1 MPKVKINKVP
11 LKQVRIKSLPKAANG
26 LEVLNGGVAG
36 NLSDNPID
44 GGMGIFQGNSHNQ
57 GGIDIA
63 YGNKQAEVEGN
74 EPFFTDQ
81 QGALQIFGKLRVP
94 TMNKTFKA
102 VAKDIAKEEDK
113 YSKILDKSTALI
125 NSNDPYNRYEQ
136 LAFNSG
142 TVMGNHAKNKQ
153 MELAAQKEQLAAL
166 QNVMLQSIQNS
177 DKAKWGKKM
186 NFAEGGDINSD
197 EDPFTKLIKQRL
209 AGVES
214 GGNYNAIPKNK
225 EGKLLSSAYGKYQ
238 FLKGTREG
246 VYNKHFKNQ
255 YKSFEAF
262 DSAFKNNT
270 NNLQEDVM
278 NSHISDLK
286 KKYGENPTYIAAA
299 HRIGEGATDQLI
311 KTGKAKVGNRQI
323 TWDSPIGTSQDPTA
337 QETLNQY
344 IGKVIGNTLPT
355 VDVTAPRLKPTVPAP
370 DEKLPFPTV
379 PSNNTS
385 QPDITGNYP
394 TAPMGDLDIPNKKRL
409 PSLADQNKLSLGQI
423 APELLTLATERR
435 QAVPSLNYTPTLYTP
450 YQVSFQD
457 QLNQNQATFSAV
469 ARQAGSSNP
478 SALGTLAAQKYNADS
493 EVLAN
498 QFRTNQGI
506 SNDITNKNVTLLNQA
521 ELQNLQFD
529 DQQAV
534 RQAQAD
540 ANTRANIRGAV
551 GSIANKSLQNR
562 AENNSI
568 RLYENMF
575 NYRPDENLNLN
586 YMGPDAVFT
595 ANGLPIGNSNQT
607 SKTTYDKNGNP
618 VRTSVTTP
626 SQLKTNQDILN
637 YNTNQRRAARKPF
650 G

>member
-26 LEVLNGGVAG
+26 LSVDDGTISTIGENPFTGDSLQFNGPSHANGGMPLQFGG
-36 NLSDNPID
+36 N
-44 GGMGIFQGNSHNQ
+44 M
-57 GGIDIA
+57 
-63 YGNKQAEVEGN
+63 AEVEGGETAFVDN
-74 EPFFTDQ
+74 NQ
-81 QGALQIFGKLRVP
+81 SLQILGKLKIP
-94 TMNKTFKA
+94 GSKQTFKQA
-102 VAKDIAKEEDK
+102 GKEIAKEEDK
-113 YSKILDKSTALI
+113 YSKIMDKSTALI
-125 NSNDPYNRYEQ
+125 NSNDPHNRYEQ

-142 TVMGNHAKNKQ
+142 MVMGNHAKNKQ

-166 QNVMLQSIQNS
+166 QNTMLQSIQNS

-186 NFAEGGDINSD
+186 NFAEGGDMGPGDGSLAQRHNNPGNIKYAKWL
-197 EDPFTKLIKQRL
+197 EKFGATKGQAAKD
-209 AGVES
+209 
-214 GGNYNAIPKNK
+214 GGNFAQFPSLQAGQSAMVDLLGRPTYKNK
-225 EGKLLSSAYGKYQ
+225 TVNEALRIWTGGDTYKNIPSDIGNQVVSKLDSIGRKKLLDTITVGEDSKKYNW
-238 FLKGTREG
+238 EG
-246 VYNKHFKNQ
+246 VT
-255 YKSFEAF
+255 A
-262 DSAFKNNT
+262 
-270 NNLQEDVM
+270 
-278 NSHISDLK
+278 
-286 KKYGENPTYIAAA
+286 NPVN
-299 HRIGEGATDQLI
+299 GPEG
-311 KTGKAKVGNRQI
+311 
-323 TWDSPIGTSQDPTA
+323 
-337 QETLNQY
+337 Y
-344 IGKVIGNTLPT
+344 TLPT
-355 VDVTAPRLKPTVPAP
+355 VDVTAPRLNTSTPSPFNNTPAP
-370 DEKLPFPTV
+370 TP
-379 PSNNTS
+379 NT
-385 QPDITGNYP
+385 TGSYP
-394 TAPMGDLDIPNKKRL
+394 TRPLGDLDIPNKKRL

-469 ARQAGSSNP
+469 ARQAGSNP